1 MHRQRNVTC
10 LFKVMWAYLDVS
22 DIFNL
27 QAEQIINGSPQ

>member
-1 MHRQRNVTC
+1 MHHQRNVKC

-27 QAEQIINGSPQ
+27 QAE